1 MNIFELME
9 SRKNTFSATD
19 RKIYENIKKFPQSY
33 AENKISDLVQSFGF
47 SQAALTRFAKR
58 LGFEGF
64 NVFQYQFRLDF
75 INPLQNKNRILTE
88 TDSDISPALYY
99 GKYMKMVEDA
109 LSDEVVDQ
117 VSRRILNCNNL
128 IVGGTSTSSLPAQ
141 YLQCCMNLLNTRPTF
156 LYVPPGNGLIQTSE
170 KDIFLL
176 FSVNSGFFYKTCLEV
191 MEKSEHS
198 PYRILVTVSSRHT
211 LRKYFD
217 QVIVLPE
224 TNLAQTTHTVLPDT
238 LAFLL
243 FCDSLNCRIHNLMSK
258 INESNFH
265 SI

>member
-88 TDSDISPALYY
+88 TDSDISPA
-99 GKYMKMVEDA
+99 
-109 LSDEVVDQ
+109 
-117 VSRRILNCNNL
+117 
-128 IVGGTSTSSLPAQ
+128 
-141 YLQCCMNLLNTRPTF
+141 
-156 LYVPPGNGLIQTSE
+156 
-170 KDIFLL
+170 
-176 FSVNSGFFYKTCLEV
+176 
-191 MEKSEHS
+191 
-198 PYRILVTVSSRHT
+198 
-211 LRKYFD
+211 
-217 QVIVLPE
+217 
-224 TNLAQTTHTVLPDT
+224 
-238 LAFLL
+238 
-243 FCDSLNCRIHNLMSK
+243 
-258 INESNFH
+258 
-265 SI
+265 